1 MKNDYQSD
9 SHFSLGLFSTLSM
22 KVLHNITNSLHFS
35 QIHCYYSLPNLN
47 YKYMSRKRKGD
58 YDMKRKILTYSLSIA
73 LLTSIFQATPA
84 FASPV
89 TQGQINQTKGQINET
104 EDQIEELE
112 TKIQQLDDRIIT
124 AMEKSK
130 QLSSDIKAQQGQMEK
145 TKAEIEKARKDLETN
160 KNYYS
165 ARLRTMQAQ
174 GQQSIITY
182 AEFILSSKDFSEL
195 LTRSTAVMQILESN
209 TDVMKALAEKEE
221 TLKGAELKLE
231 NELAQ
236 FKKSQ
241 AELASE
247 QKQIEADKQEI
258 KTVLEQS
265 KNTLKKQQTE
275 LAKQQ
280 TQKNAQD
287 KAREE
292 AEERARLAAEERA
305 RQEAQ
310 EAQEAPKAQERVQQP
325 APTRESKPEQ
335 KPSSNNESK
344 SKSDSPKVETV
355 NSGDA
360 NALIAKAKQY
370 LGVRY
375 VWGGTSPNGFDCS
388 GFTQY
393 VFRSVGIYLPRVSRD
408 QQDVGTRVS
417 KYNVQKGDLVFRGDP
432 AHHVG
437 IYIGGG
443 QYIHA
448 PQTGDV
454 VKISTYNPAKFTNAV
469 RVLR

>member
-1 MKNDYQSD
+1 
-9 SHFSLGLFSTLSM
+9 
-22 KVLHNITNSLHFS
+22 
-35 QIHCYYSLPNLN
+35 
-47 YKYMSRKRKGD
+47 MSRKRKGD
-58 YDMKRKILTYSLSIA
+58 YDMKKKLLIYSLSVA
-73 LLTSIFQATPA
+73 LVTSIFQATPA
-84 FASPV
+84 FADRV
-89 TQGQINQTKGQINET
+89 TQGQINETKVEINKT
-104 EDQIEELE
+104 ESQIEELE
-112 TKIQQLDDRIIT
+112 TKIMHLDDRIII

-130 QLSSDIKAQQGQMEK
+130 QLNADIKAQQSQIVK
-145 TKAEIEKARKDLETN
+145 TNAEIEDARKDLETN

-174 GQQSIITY
+174 GQESVITY

-209 TDVMKALAEKEE
+209 TDIMKALAEKEA
-221 TLKGAELKLE
+221 TLKGAEERLE
-231 NELAQ
+231 KELVQ
-236 FKKSQ
+236 LEKSKV
-241 AELASE
+241 ELASK

-258 KTVLEQS
+258 TIVVQQS
-265 KNTLKKQQTE
+265 KDTLTKQQTV
-275 LAKQQ
+275 LAQQ
-280 TQKNAQD
+280 QSQKNAQD
-287 KAREE
+287 RAQQE

-305 RQEAQ
+305 QQEAQ
-310 EAQEAPKAQERVQQP
+310 EREQQQVPVKESQPKQ
-325 APTRESKPEQ
+325 TTS
-335 KPSSNNESK
+335 SSNNESN
-344 SKSDSPKVETV
+344 SEAPKKEEEPKQETS

-360 NALIAKAKQY
+360 DELIAYAKKY
-370 LGVRY
+370 LGVKY
-375 VWGGTSPNGFDCS
+375 VWGGTSPRGFDCS

-417 KYNVQKGDLVFRGDP
+417 KYNVKKGDLVFRGDP

-443 QYIHA
+443 RYIHA

-454 VKISTYNPAKFTNAV
+454 VKISTYNPGKFTNAV

>member
-1 MKNDYQSD
+1 
-9 SHFSLGLFSTLSM
+9 M

-58 YDMKRKILTYSLSIA
+58 YDMKRKILIYSVSIA

-84 FASPV
+84 FANPV
-89 TQGQINQTKGQINET
+89 TQGQINETKVEINET
-104 EDQIEELE
+104 QEQIEELE
-112 TKIQQLDDRIIT
+112 ANIQQLDDRIIIG
-124 AMEKSK
+124 MEKSK
-130 QLSSDIKAQQGQMEK
+130 QLNDDIKAQQGQIGK
-145 TKAEIEKARKDLETN
+145 TNVEIEKARKDLETN

-182 AEFILSSKDFSEL
+182 AEFILSSKDFSEV

-221 TLKGAELKLE
+221 TLKGAEVKLE
-231 NELAQ
+231 KELAQ
-236 FKKSQ
+236 LKESK
-241 AELASE
+241 AELASKQE
-247 QKQIEADKQEI
+247 QIEADKQEI
-258 KTVLEQS
+258 KTVWAQS
-265 KNTLKKQQTE
+265 KDTLQKKQAE

-287 KAREE
+287 RARQEAVE
-292 AEERARLAAEERA
+292 RARQEAQAAEERASQESQAAEERA
-305 RQEAQ
+305 RQV
-310 EAQEAPKAQERVQQP
+310 APEREQQQ
-325 APTRESKPEQ
+325 APVRESKPEQ
-335 KPSSNNESK
+335 KTSSKDE
-344 SKSDSPKVETV
+344 SKSDSPKPETT

-360 NALIAKAKQY
+360 DELIAYAKKY
-370 LGVRY
+370 LGVKY
-375 VWGGTSPNGFDCS
+375 VWGGTSPRGFDCS

-393 VFRSVGIYLPRVSRD
+393 VFRSVGINLPRVSRD

-417 KYNVQKGDLVFRGDP
+417 LYNLQKGDLVFRGNP

-443 QYIHA
+443 KVIHA

-454 VKISTYNPAKFTNAV
+454 VKIATYNPAKYTNAV